1 MKINF
6 RIKNKNKNPSSLY
19 VRFFD
24 SRNNIRTDIEIRT
37 GFNINPNDWNS
48 KKQVFKPNANRVN
61 NMVIGEKL
69 DQLKED
75 VISQTNLEYNKG
87 GSIDKQFLKNLVDK
101 FNNRPS
107 KELGLLDPAVYFKY
121 TILEYVEYYSAHIHP
136 DTKGFL
142 KPNTIKKYKTLE
154 RAIDDFEE
162 NNNQKQ
168 VLKLIDIDMD
178 FHSNFIIYHQSKN
191 HSDSTINKDFKMIKA
206 VLRFAENK
214 QKYKVNISY
223 KDRDFTF
230 NESQS
235 FDTYLNYDEIEQVR
249 NLELEDDK
257 LDRYR
262 DFFVCNLWFG
272 CRVSDMQNVSSANIE
287 NGNTVLI
294 PEMKKVGKKVK
305 IPIHKSVLN
314 ILEKRNG
321 KFPFEGIKLNTS
333 FEVTY
338 NKLIKEICRRAGI
351 TEKIY
356 GAKRKGENG
365 TNVLNYYE
373 KCDLITS
380 KTCRK
385 SFATNLY
392 TSGKLSK
399 ESIMAI
405 TGHSDIKSF
414 NAYVVDTAND
424 NLEKVRDYF
433 DNNF

>member
-6 RIKNKNKNPSSLY
+6 RVKNTNKNPSSLY
-19 VRFFD
+19 IRFFD
-24 SRNNIRTDIEIRT
+24 SRNNVRTDIEIRT
-37 GFNINPNDWNS
+37 GFNINPNDWNV
-48 KKQVFKPNANRVN
+48 KKQVFKPNANRASN
-61 NMVIGEKL
+61 IIIGEKL
-69 DQLKED
+69 VQLKED
-75 VISQTNLEYNKG
+75 IIFQVNLEYNNG
-87 GSIDKQFLKNLVDK
+87 GSIDKQFLKNLIDK

-107 KELGLLDPAVYFKY
+107 KELGDKDPAVYFKY
-121 TILEYVEYYSAHIHP
+121 TIGEYVNYYSTHIHP

-142 KPNTIKKYKTLE
+142 KPNTIKKYETLK
-154 RAIDDFEE
+154 RAIDDFEKE
-162 NNNQKQ
+162 CNQA
-168 VLKLIDIDMD
+168 LKLIDLDMD

-206 VLRFAENK
+206 ILRFAENK
-214 QKYKVNISY
+214 QKYRVNASY
-223 KDRDFTF
+223 KDKDFTF

-235 FDTYLNYDEIEQVR
+235 FDTYLNYDEIEQLTA
-249 NLELEDDK
+249 LELKDDR
-257 LDRYR
+257 LDRFR

-272 CRVSDMQNVSSANIE
+272 CRVSDMQNISSANIE

-314 ILEKRNG
+314 ILRKRNG
-321 KFPFEGIKLNTS
+321 RFPFEDTKLNTS

-338 NKLIKEICRRAGI
+338 NKLIKEICRMAGI

-373 KCDLITS
+373 KCDLITT